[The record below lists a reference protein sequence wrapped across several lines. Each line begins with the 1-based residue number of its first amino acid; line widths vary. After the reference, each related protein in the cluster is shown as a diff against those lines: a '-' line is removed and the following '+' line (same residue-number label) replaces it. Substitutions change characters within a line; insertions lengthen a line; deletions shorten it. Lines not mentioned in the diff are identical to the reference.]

1 MNDAVHT
8 TKLKQRSYWLLVRDT
23 ENGIETL
30 TTGLSNSGRMLPVFS
45 FKEEA
50 EMYLCM
56 RGPRDEWRIKE
67 ILPEKLRSLFDTVLD
82 NIVSVTLDPIPENSF
97 FDASGL
103 LSITRQDFIFRLEG
117 ATSRLRLA

>member
-30 TTGLSNSGRMLPVFS
+30 TTGLSDSGRMLPVFS
-45 FKEEA
+45 FEEEA

-56 RGPRDEWRIKE
+56 RGSRDEWRITE

-82 NIVSVTLDPIPENSF
+82 NIASVTLDPIPENSF
-97 FDASGL
+97 FDTSGL
-103 LSITRQDFIFRLEG
+103 LSITRQDFIVRLEG

>member
-1 MNDAVHT
+1 M
-8 TKLKQRSYWLLVRDT
+8 KDT
-23 ENGIETL
+23 ENGMEAL
-30 TTGLSNSGRMLPVFS
+30 TTDLSDSGRLLPVFS

-56 RGPRDEWRIKE
+56 RGSLDEWLIRE
-67 ILPEKLRSLFDTVLD
+67 LAPEKLRSLFDTVLG

-103 LSITRQDFIFRLEG
+103 LSITRRDFIARLQG
-117 ATSRLRLA
+117 ANSRLRLA